1 MCQDCF
7 VSPVPDRDF
16 DALKRAAR
24 EATSGWDEA
33 KASMAIRATGIERG
47 AGRRASLEA
56 IAADFSVS
64 RETVRRARNELLRA
78 LDPPPGTA
86 TDAVFSLLS
95 LPAPFEPSIGSPAT
109 ARALRRLLTMTGP
122 LAWDEVLS
130 AWARGGGKPPYS
142 ALPED
147 VESMRNWV
155 SRVGGFSVPDGDTAS
170 VVIAAAR
177 DEELDQV
184 SQYLLDMLS
193 ARPGGIDR
201 GSLLEQA
208 DAAGLKPTTIATAL
222 STHPAVTRVG
232 RGTWVLRGQH
242 LDTNRESTRIAAP
255 RPTGRVRPTTFAWGS
270 DGALL
275 IEFSIPRGP
284 SPVVAVPTAV
294 SQIVEGREFGIEET
308 QKQTRISVKNARL
321 WGFGPLL
328 SELGLTGGARAVIA
342 LNLLSGT
349 ATISATRVKGTS
361 G

>member
-1 MCQDCF
+1 MN
-7 VSPVPDRDF
+7 PVPDRDF
-16 DALKRAAR
+16 DALKRAALQ
-24 EATSGWDEA
+24 ATSGWSEA
-33 KASMAIRATGIERG
+33 KASMAIRATGLASS
-47 AGRRASLEA
+47 AGDRASLDV

-78 LDPPPGTA
+78 LDAPPGTA
-86 TDAVFSLLS
+86 ADAVFSMLS
-95 LPAPFEPSIGSPAT
+95 LSAPFEPSAASPAT

-142 ALPED
+142 ALPAD
-147 VESMRNWV
+147 IESMRNWA
-155 SRVGGFSVPDGDTAS
+155 SRVGGFSVSDGDAAS

-201 GSLLEQA
+201 GTLLEQA

-232 RGTWVLRGQH
+232 RGTWALRGQR
-242 LDTNRESTRIAAP
+242 LGTNGESTRIAEP
-255 RPTGRVRPTTFAWGS
+255 RPTGRARPTSFTWGA

-294 SQIVEGREFGIEET
+294 SQIVDGREFGIEET
-308 QKQTRISVKNARL
+308 EKQTRISVKNARL

-328 SELGLTGGARAVIA
+328 SELGLTGGTRAVIA